1 MQVGKKYNIQPATPS
16 QINRIEGGM
25 LSYGSDMTLDE
36 NPFDISLEKFIDL
49 DKKAEFLSKEAL
61 TYVEK
66 NGSKKELVGI
76 EILTEPFTSFVADH
90 LMVCFN
96 KEQVGKITS
105 SAYSPRLK
113 KNIGFALINRR
124 NRNIVDGYEAKINND
139 FLKLKLCKLPFLR
152 NK

>member
-1 MQVGKKYNIQPATPS
+1 M
-16 QINRIEGGM
+16 
-25 LSYGSDMTLDE
+25 
-36 NPFDISLEKFIDL
+36 

-96 KEQVGKITS
+96 KEHVGKITS
-105 SAYSPRLK
+105 SVYSPRLK
-113 KNIGFALINRR
+113 KNIGFALINKR

-139 FLKLKLCKLPFLR
+139 FLKLKICKLPFLR